1 MANNKKQFSAG
12 GIKMPDYKIIKSD
25 MKPMSI
31 GGMKRDYN
39 RLMIEALWYTHQEV
53 PAKTL
58 KAEFLKFAATVD
70 KDKATELKK
79 LPDYAF
85 QTFGKYA
92 YIGNKGAELS
102 KEHSEALIKGID
114 NLLEMHPQQDEP
126 QEEVVEKPAGKV
138 ISIQERM
145 RQQVS
150 ELCGQWDGY
159 LDDWRDGE
167 YDLKKFDPYKEMISY
182 QPAIKP
188 AHAKIIQQMYE
199 AEYQEAQEL
208 VAWEDEDIKEAY
220 SQFTGRAQDRKNFLK
235 FYELIMTATST
246 LINTGK
252 ANRKPRT
259 RKAPS
264 KEKLVAKVKY
274 RESDPAIGLASIN
287 PVGILEANELWIYN
301 TKNRKLMHYVAEPM
315 VGGLG
320 VKGTSIAGFDN
331 KKSTQKTIRKP
342 EVLKG
347 ADKLARTKFEKLY
360 KELTTTD
367 TACNGRI
374 NEHCIIIKAFS

>member
-1 MANNKKQFSAG
+1 MAKNKTTFSAQ
-12 GIKMPDYKIIKSD
+12 GIKVPDYKIIKSD
-25 MKPMSI
+25 MKPVSI
-31 GGMKRDYN
+31 GGFKRDYN

-53 PAKTL
+53 PKKTL
-58 KAEFLKFAATVD
+58 KAEFLKFAATID
-70 KDKATELKK
+70 RDKAKELKRV
-79 LPDYAF
+79 PDYAF

-92 YIGNKGAELS
+92 YVSNKGAELS
-102 KEHSEALIKGID
+102 EEHTVAITLGID
-114 NLLEMHPQQDEP
+114 KLLELHPHVEEEP
-126 QEEVVEKPAGKV
+126 EETKPEGKV

-150 ELCGQWDGY
+150 DLCGQWDGY

-167 YDLKKFDPYKEMISY
+167 FDLKKFDPYKEMIVH

-199 AEYQEAQEL
+199 AEYAEAQEL

-220 SQFTGRAQDRKNFLK
+220 SQFTGRAQERKNFLK

-259 RKAPS
+259 KKAPS
-264 KEKLVAKVKY
+264 KDKLVAKVKY

-287 PVGILEANELWIYN
+287 PVSILEANELWIYN

-320 VKGTSIAGFDN
+320 VKGTSLVGFDA

-342 EVLKG
+342 EILKG

-360 KELTTTD
+360 NELTTTD
-367 TACNGRI
+367 TGCNGRL
-374 NEHCIIIKAFS
+374 NEHCILIKVF

>member
-1 MANNKKQFSAG
+1 MAKAKANFSSQ
-12 GIKMPDYKIIKSD
+12 GIKTPDYKIIKSG
-25 MKPMSI
+25 MKPVSI
-31 GGMKRDYN
+31 NGIKRDYD
-39 RLMIEALWYTHQEV
+39 RLMDEALWYTHYEV
-53 PAKTL
+53 AKKTL
-58 KAEFLKFAATVD
+58 KSEFMKFAATID
-70 KDKATELKK
+70 RDKAKELKRV
-79 LPDYAF
+79 PDYAF
-85 QTFGKYA
+85 SVFGKYA

-102 KEHSEALIKGID
+102 EEHTESIIRGID
-114 NLLEMHPQQDEP
+114 KLLELHPYV
-126 QEEVVEKPAGKV
+126 EEVIEEAKPEAKV
-138 ISIQERM
+138 VSIQDRM

-150 ELCGQWDGY
+150 DLCGQWEGY

-167 YDLKKFDPYKEMISY
+167 FDLKKFDPYKEMIVH

-199 AEYQEAQEL
+199 AMYAEAQEL

-235 FYELIMTATST
+235 FYEMIMTATST

-259 RKAPS
+259 KKAPS
-264 KEKLVAKVKY
+264 KEKLIAKMKY
-274 RESDPAIGLASIN
+274 KESEPTIGLASIN
-287 PVGILEANELWIYN
+287 PISILEANELWVYN
-301 TKNRKLMHYVAEPM
+301 TKNRKLMHYVAEEM

-320 VKGTSIAGFDN
+320 VKGTSLVGFDM

-347 ADKLARTKFEKLY
+347 SDKLARTKFDKLY
-360 KELTTTD
+360 NDLTTTD

-374 NEHCIIIKAFS
+374 NEHCVIIKAF

>member
-1 MANNKKQFSAG
+1 MAKNKTTFSAQ
-12 GIKMPDYKIIKSD
+12 GIKVPDYKIIKSD
-25 MKPMSI
+25 MKPVSI
-31 GGMKRDYN
+31 GGFKRDYN

-53 PAKTL
+53 PKKTL
-58 KAEFLKFAATVD
+58 KAEFLKFAATID
-70 KDKATELKK
+70 RDKAKELKRV
-79 LPDYAF
+79 PDYAF

-92 YIGNKGAELS
+92 YVRNKGAELS
-102 KEHSEALIKGID
+102 EEHTVAITLGID
-114 NLLEMHPQQDEP
+114 KLLELHPHVEEEP
-126 QEEVVEKPAGKV
+126 EETKPDVKVV
-138 ISIQERM
+138 SIQERM

-167 YDLKKFDPYKEMISY
+167 FDLKKFDPYKEMIVH

-199 AEYQEAQEL
+199 AEYAEAQEL

-220 SQFTGRAQDRKNFLK
+220 SQFTGRAQERKNFLK

-259 RKAPS
+259 KKAPS
-264 KEKLVAKVKY
+264 KDKLVAKVKY

-287 PVGILEANELWIYN
+287 PVSILEANELWIYN

-320 VKGTSIAGFDN
+320 VKGTSLVGFDA

-342 EVLKG
+342 EILKG

-360 KELTTTD
+360 NELTTTD
-367 TACNGRI
+367 TGCNGRL
-374 NEHCIIIKAFS
+374 NEHCILIKVF

>member
-1 MANNKKQFSAG
+1 MAKKTKAQFSAG
-12 GIKMPDYKIIKSD
+12 GIKMPDYKIIKSG
-25 MKPMSI
+25 MKPVSI
-31 GGMKRDYN
+31 GGIKRDYN
-39 RLMIEALWYTHQEV
+39 RLMNEALWYSHQEV

-58 KAEFLKFAATVD
+58 KAEYLKFAATID
-70 KDKATELKK
+70 SDKAKDLKRV
-79 LPDYAF
+79 PDYAF

-92 YIGNKGAELS
+92 YISNKGAELS
-102 KEHSEALIKGID
+102 EEHTEALTKGID
-114 NLLEMHPQQDEP
+114 YLLEMHPYVEEP
-126 QEEVVEKPAGKV
+126 EVEEKPKKNV
-138 ISIQERM
+138 VSIQERM

-167 YDLKKFDPYKEMISY
+167 YDLKNFDPYKEMIVH

-199 AEYQEAQEL
+199 AEYAEAQEL

-220 SQFTGRAQDRKNFLK
+220 SQFTGRAQERKNFLK

-259 RKAPS
+259 KKAPS

-287 PVGILEANELWIYN
+287 PVSILEANELWVYN

-320 VKGTSIAGFDN
+320 VKGTSIVGFDA
-331 KKSTQKTIRKP
+331 KQSTQKTIRKP
-342 EVLKG
+342 EILKG

-367 TACNGRI
+367 TACNGRL
-374 NEHCIIIKAFS
+374 NEHCILIKVF